1 MNTERSMK
9 VGLVLG
15 AGGTVGIAYHVGV
28 LRALEVHA
36 GFAPDSADLVVGTS
50 AGSFMGAYI
59 RAGYS
64 TEEGW
69 DLVLGTHPK
78 YAELSPSELAGVQAG
93 ILAPV
98 FRNPLDIARRGIG
111 SAYLLWRSVA
121 RVPLPLPPGLLRRA
135 FPGGLFAFKEG
146 RRRFAE
152 ELPEE
157 WPEKPLYLVAVNTVT
172 GKRVVLGKRTEPR
185 VSLHDGVAASCAIPG
200 VYEPVRV
207 GKATLVDGG
216 AYSTTNLDLTTRFG
230 CDLVIVIA
238 PMAYDPASPP
248 SAQQQLVRRIPTR
261 SLSIEAAAAR
271 RRGAEV
277 LLIRPT
283 APEVE
288 IHGFNM
294 MRRDG
299 WDVVAQ
305 AAYDA
310 TTAALGT
317 ERFKRAFGKL
327 AVA

>member
-1 MNTERSMK
+1 MK

-15 AGGTVGIAYHVGV
+15 AGGTIGIAYHVGV

-36 GFAPDSADLVVGTS
+36 GFAPDDADLIVGTS
-50 AGSFMGAYI
+50 AGSFMGAYV

-64 TEEGW
+64 TQEGW
-69 DLVLGTHPK
+69 DLILGTHPK
-78 YAELSPSELAGVQAG
+78 YAALSAAELAQVQAG

-98 FRNPLDIARRGIG
+98 FRSPLDVARRGIG
-111 SAYLLWRSVA
+111 SAYLLWRSIA
-121 RVPLPLPPGLLRRA
+121 RVPMPLPPGLLRQA

-157 WPEKPLYLVAVNTVT
+157 WPDKPLYLVAVNTVT
-172 GKRVVLGKRTEPR
+172 GKRVVLGKRSDPS

-200 VYEPVRV
+200 VYQPVRV

-216 AYSTTNLDLTTRFG
+216 VYSTTNLDLTTRFG
-230 CDLVIVIA
+230 CDLVIVSA

-248 SAQQQLVRRIPTR
+248 CAQHQLVRRIPTR
-261 SLSIEAAAAR
+261 SLSVEAAAAR

-283 APEVE
+283 APEIE
-288 IHGFNM
+288 LHGFNM

-299 WDVVAQ
+299 WDLVAK

-310 TTAALGT
+310 TVAALET
-317 ERFKRAFGKL
+317 PRFKRAL
-327 AVA
+327 RRLPAA

>member
-1 MNTERSMK
+1 MK

-15 AGGTVGIAYHVGV
+15 AGGTIGIAYHVGV

-36 GFAPDSADLVVGTS
+36 GFVPDSADLIVGTS

-69 DLVLGTHPK
+69 DLILGSHPK
-78 YAELSPSELAGVQAG
+78 YSLLTPEELATTQAG

-98 FRNPLDIARRGIG
+98 FRSPLDIARRGIG

-121 RVPLPLPPGLLRRA
+121 RVPMPLPPRLLRHA
-135 FPGGLFAFKEG
+135 FPGGLFAFREG

-157 WPEKPLYLVAVNTVT
+157 WPDKPLYLVAVNTVT
-172 GKRVVLGKRTEPR
+172 GKRVVLGKRTEPQ

-248 SAQQQLVRRIPTR
+248 AAQHQLVRRMPAR
-261 SLSIEAAAAR
+261 SLSVEAAAAR

-283 APEVE
+283 AHEVDL
-288 IHGFNM
+288 HGFNM

-299 WDVVAQ
+299 WDVVAR

-310 TTAALGT
+310 TTAAIDSP
-317 ERFKRAFGKL
+317 RFRRAFRRL